1 MLTACLALS
10 ACGSGGGGEGGEG
23 ANRQTA
29 ATGNAG
35 AAGAPAKADGGE
47 TAPKTSLLDALANSP
62 DHATLA
68 NAVKAAG
75 LERTLSGAQPY
86 TLFAPTEAAF
96 GKLPAGAAQG
106 LLAPDRKG
114 ELTALLTGHIVQG
127 FVTAEDLSR
136 AVERGK
142 GKAQLA
148 TMGGQTLTF
157 AKTGDALVITDAKG
171 EKAQVVSSGANLSNG
186 VVHGIDAVLMPQ

>member
-1 MLTACLALS
+1 MLAACLALA
-10 ACGSGGGGEGGEG
+10 ACGSGGEREVANDQGAETGNQAAAGTPARAGGE
-23 ANRQTA
+23 A
-29 ATGNAG
+29 
-35 AAGAPAKADGGE
+35 
-47 TAPKTSLLDALANSP
+47 APKTSLLDGLTRSP
-62 DHATLA
+62 DFATLA

-75 LERTLSGAQPY
+75 LERTLSGTQPY

-114 ELTALLTGHIVQG
+114 ELTGLLTGHIVQG

-148 TMGGQTLTF
+148 TMGGETLTF
-157 AKTGDALVITDAKG
+157 AKTGNALVLTDPKG
-171 EKAQVVSSGANLSNG
+171 GKAQIVSSSANMSNG
-186 VVHGIDAVLMPQ
+186 VLHGIDAVLMPQ